1 MPATERLRA
10 FRSFNWKQKNNF
22 FIMRRNF
29 KFEKT
34 LRNDQWEK
42 LEHTFPEIFK
52 KNYRRHNVRL
62 FIDAVLWVTG
72 NNTAWNYLPEKYG
85 SKTSIYSRFCR
96 WSEEEI
102 WHSLALK
109 FGDDNE
115 LKALFG
121 SVVERA
127 DLFIKA
133 KEYRNLNGAEG

>member
-1 MPATERLRA
+1 
-10 FRSFNWKQKNNF
+10 
-22 FIMRRNF
+22 MRRNF

-42 LEHTFPEIFK
+42 LEHIFPEVFK
-52 KNYRRHNVRL
+52 KNYRRNNVRL

-85 SKTSIYSRFCR
+85 RKAGIYTRFCR
-96 WSEEEI
+96 WSELEI

-109 FGDDNE
+109 FDDDDE